1 MTKILLHG
9 LESSSKGTKA
19 TYLRQEFPGLLAP
32 DFKGDLPERMAKL
45 EEILAGQ
52 AELVMAGSSFGG
64 LMAVLFAL
72 ENESRVKK
80 LILLAP
86 ALNFFDWSAYPQRLI
101 EIPAWLYIGTH
112 DNVTP
117 IRSVEPLARKL
128 LKNLTFNEVEDDHL
142 LHKNFYKIPWA
153 ELLH

>member
-1 MTKILLHG
+1 MTRIFLHG
-9 LESSSKGTKA
+9 FEGSSKGTKA
-19 TYLRQEFPGLLAP
+19 TYLRQEFPGLLTP

-52 AELVMAGSSFGG
+52 SDLVMVGSSFGG

-72 ENESRVKK
+72 ENESRIKK

-86 ALNFFDWSAYPQRLI
+86 ALNFFDWSQYQHRMI
-101 EIPAWLYIGTH
+101 ETPAWVYIGTL

-117 IRSVEPLARKL
+117 VKSVEPLARKL
-128 LKNLTFNEVEDDHL
+128 LKNLIFTKVEDDHL
-142 LHKNFYKIPWA
+142 LFKNFYKIPWA
-153 ELLH
+153 ELLS